1 MTLDIKFSMYFI
13 GYQIPKVQQVS
24 VKTYLKTHAACQMDS
39 LYPKSTSQSVL
50 FIMCSTMLT
59 VFSLAVVTIVVT
71 AELVSQHGA
80 GENEKEQLNV
90 KNIEEF
96 DPIEQMKQLI
106 EEEIREGEEFREDI
120 KNSGKYLDDPW
131 EIDEDLDVESLD
143 NLFIPMQEIHDEL

>member
-1 MTLDIKFSMYFI
+1 MF
-13 GYQIPKVQQVS
+13 
-24 VKTYLKTHAACQMDS
+24 
-39 LYPKSTSQSVL
+39 
-50 FIMCSTMLT
+50 T

-131 EIDEDLDVESLD
+131 EIDEDLDDD

>member
-1 MTLDIKFSMYFI
+1 ML
-13 GYQIPKVQQVS
+13 
-24 VKTYLKTHAACQMDS
+24 HAGMDS
-39 LYPKSTSQSVL
+39 LYPQSTSQSVL
-50 FIMCSTMLT
+50 FMMCSTMFT

-120 KNSGKYLDDPW
+120 KNSEKYLDDPW
-131 EIDEDLDVESLD
+131 EIDEDLDDD